1 MCYVTLH
8 WHTVNCMLLASI
20 CCQSIKVQ
28 LSTGVAAFIP
38 HKYMYVPLTVGEYI
52 SHSTPRTGSKRSR
65 RGKQDLFVSTTEV
78 ILTLSLQTSMCPPSK
93 WTARAGPQ
101 QRTTSRPRSTLGHL
115 SMMPSRSVGQ
125 LEKPS
130 PYPVHPRGRDGGGV
144 IGRR

>member
-8 WHTVNCMLLASI
+8 WYTVNCMLLASKS
-20 CCQSIKVQ
+20 CQSIKVQ

-38 HKYMYVPLTVGEYI
+38 CVCMYVSLSVGERI
-52 SHSTPRTGSKRSR
+52 SPTDLGLVPRDLGM
-65 RGKQDLFVSTTEV
+65 GKQDLFISTTEV

-101 QRTTSRPRSTLGHL
+101 RRTTSRPRSTLGHL

-130 PYPVHPRGRDGGGV
+130 PYPVHPRGRDGGGA